1 MATKQQTTDFILMI
15 APLMQKEAK
24 SRGYKI
30 VSTAIAQACIESAW
44 GQSGLARYNNFFGM
58 KCGSKWLGKS
68 VNMKT
73 KEEYTP
79 GTLTTI
85 SDNFRAYDTMYDGV
99 MGYYDFI
106 NTYRYSNLKIATTPQ
121 QYAEYLKADGY
132 ATSSTYVNTLITTV
146 RKYGLSEFDKVL
158 EDGVSEMSTSE
169 SLINSDPPK
178 NGNPY
183 KEPTKNIRQNS
194 KGNDVRWLQYELNQR
209 GYRLIVDGIAGNL
222 TIGAVMDFQ
231 KKSGLYIDGICGAKT
246 RQKLK
251 ER

>member
-58 KCGSKWLGKS
+58 KCGSKWTGRS

-73 KEEYTP
+73 REEYTP

-85 SDNFRAYDTMYDGV
+85 RDNFRAFDSVADGIK
-99 MGYYDFI
+99 GYYDFI
-106 NTYRYSNLKIATTPQ
+106 NANRYANLKDANTPEE
-121 QYAEYLKADGY
+121 YAKMLKADGY
-132 ATSSTYVNTLITTV
+132 ATSSSYVDTLIHTV
-146 RKYGLSEFDKVL
+146 SSYGLSRYDHILQNVFEC
-158 EDGVSEMSTSE
+158 E
-169 SLINSDPPK
+169 SPEEPK

-183 KEPTKNIRQNS
+183 NEPVKNVRFNS
-194 KGNDVRWLQYELNQR
+194 RGNDARWLQFELNR
-209 GYRLIVDGIAGNL
+209 RNYHLIVDGIAGEK
-222 TIGAVMDFQ
+222 TITALKDFQ
-231 KKSGLYIDGICGAKT
+231 EKARLDPDGICGVLT
-246 RQKLK
+246 RTALK
-251 ER
+251 KET